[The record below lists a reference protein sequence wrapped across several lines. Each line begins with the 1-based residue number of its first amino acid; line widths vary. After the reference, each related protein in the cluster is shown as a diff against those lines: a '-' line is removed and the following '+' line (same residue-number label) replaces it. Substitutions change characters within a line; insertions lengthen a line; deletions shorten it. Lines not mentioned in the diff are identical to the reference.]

1 MASLS
6 EIPADPAAGTT
17 SPRAWRVLLL
27 ISFGQVFAIFDS
39 SVLNV
44 AFPSMERTFDA
55 TARSTL
61 AWAIT
66 GYIISSG
73 AALLLAGRLAD
84 RLGRKRVFLSGVAVF
99 TVASALSGLAPTAG
113 FLIASRVVQGLGA
126 ALMIPSSLALALPE
140 FPVARRSQA
149 VAVWG
154 GLGAVAGAA
163 GPPVGGA
170 VIALSSWRW
179 VFFLNVPVGLAV
191 LAIGALVLRESE
203 RSSRAGRLD
212 VVGAVTGTGAF
223 ALVTLAILQGNRWG
237 WSSGRVLA
245 CLVGATGLLVI
256 VVLRSQRHTDPLL
269 DLSLFANR
277 RFTIATVSL
286 AVFNS
291 SVAAYWFA
299 APLFLQT
306 VFGWS
311 AWKAGLGIAATPA
324 VGATIAFTTGR
335 WADRGHQRAM
345 MTGGSLLAGA
355 AIAGIGVLLDADASF
370 WIALFPFTVVLGLSN
385 AVAWPTFTS
394 AALVEI
400 DDHRYGT
407 ANATNI
413 TARTMGSAIG
423 VAVFIAALGTDA
435 AAAATDF
442 RRGWWIMAALMAGAA
457 LCASLYPRPRDQV
470 AART

>member
-1 MASLS
+1 M
-6 EIPADPAAGTT
+6 
-17 SPRAWRVLLL
+17 
-27 ISFGQVFAIFDS
+27 
-39 SVLNV
+39 LNV
-44 AFPSMERTFDA
+44 AFPSMERSFDT
-55 TARSTL
+55 TARATL
-61 AWAIT
+61 AWALT

-84 RLGRKRVFLSGVAVF
+84 RLGRKQVFLTGVAVF

-113 FLIASRVVQGLGA
+113 FLIGSRVVQGLGS

-140 FPVARRSQA
+140 FPVGRRSQA
-149 VAVWG
+149 IAVWG

-170 VIALSSWRW
+170 IIALSSWRW
-179 VFFLNVPVGLAV
+179 VFFVNVPIGVAV
-191 LAIGALVLRESE
+191 FAIGAVVLRESE
-203 RSSRAGRLD
+203 RSARTGRLD

-223 ALVTLAILQGNRWG
+223 AVLTFAILQGNSWG
-237 WSSGRVLA
+237 WSSVRILA
-245 CLVGATGLLVI
+245 CLVGAVGLLM
-256 VVLRSQRHTDPLL
+256 VVVARSQRHRDPLL
-269 DLSLFANR
+269 DLSLFGNR
-277 RFTIATVSL
+277 RFTIATTSL

-324 VGATIAFTTGR
+324 VNAMIAFTTGR

-345 MTGGSLLAGA
+345 MAGGSLLAA
-355 AIAGIGVLLDADASF
+355 SAIAGIGALLDGDASY
-370 WIALFPFTVVLGLSN
+370 WVALFPFTAVLGISN

-413 TARTMGSAIG
+413 TSRTMGSAIG
-423 VAVFIAALGTDA
+423 VAVLIAALGSDA
-435 AAAATDF
+435 AATAADF
-442 RRGWWIMAALMAGAA
+442 RRGWWIMVGLLVVAA

>member
-1 MASLS
+1 M
-6 EIPADPAAGTT
+6 
-17 SPRAWRVLLL
+17 L

-44 AFPSMERTFDA
+44 AFPSMERTFDT

-84 RLGRKRVFLSGVAVF
+84 RLGRKRVFLTGVAVF
-99 TVASALSGLAPTAG
+99 TVASATSGVAPTAG
-113 FLIASRVVQGLGA
+113 FLVASRVVQGLGA

-163 GPPVGGA
+163 GPPIGGA
-170 VIALSSWRW
+170 IIALSSWRW
-179 VFFLNVPVGLAV
+179 VFFVNVPVGLAV
-191 LAIGALVLRESE
+191 LVIGALVLRESE
-203 RSSRAGRLD
+203 RSAREGRLD

-223 ALVTLAILQGNRWG
+223 AVVTLAILQGNAWG
-237 WSSGRVLA
+237 WSSGPIIGCVL
-245 CLVGATGLLVI
+245 GAVVLLLV
-256 VVLRSQRHTDPLL
+256 VVVRSQRHADPLL
-269 DLSLFANR
+269 DLSLFGNR
-277 RFTIATVSL
+277 RFTIATASL

-324 VGATIAFTTGR
+324 INAMIAFTTGR
-335 WADRGHQRAM
+335 WADRGHQRSM
-345 MTGGSLLAGA
+345 MAGGSLLAAA
-355 AIAGIGVLLDADASF
+355 AIAGIGALLDGDASY
-370 WIALFPFTVVLGLSN
+370 WVALFPFTAMLGVSN

-423 VAVFIAALGTDA
+423 VAVFIAALGADA
-435 AAAATDF
+435 AASASDF
-442 RRGWWIMAALMAGAA
+442 RRGWWIMAGLMVGAA
-457 LCASLYPRPRDQV
+457 LWASLYPRPTDQV